1 MNNIATID
9 QQAPS
14 NMLEVIARA
23 ASDPTVDIEKL
34 ERLLAL
40 KERMDGQQAEAA
52 FNDAMS
58 RVQAS
63 MGRIGADKTNKQTN
77 SEYATYGKLDRVLR
91 PLYTAEGFALSFGT
105 DPLEVDC
112 MVRVTC
118 HASHKA
124 GFTRKYLI
132 DMPSDG
138 KGAKGNDVMTKTH
151 ATGSATQYGMRYLLK
166 MIFNVAI
173 GDEDD
178 DGNGASGADPVEL
191 QWIEVAQAIKIYP
204 EYQSRKAEVLAAYGN
219 KPANLPPAVREAF
232 NKAAAETKPKDE

>member
-1 MNNIATID
+1 MSNIATID
-9 QQAPS
+9 QNAPS

-40 KERMDGQQAEAA
+40 KERMDQQQAEGE
-52 FNDAMS
+52 FNAAMS
-58 RVQAS
+58 RVQAQ
-63 MGRIGADKTNKQTN
+63 MGRIGTDKANKQTN
-77 SEYATYGKLDRVLR
+77 SEYATYGKLDKVLR
-91 PLYTAEGFALSFGT
+91 PLYTAEGFGLSFGT
-105 DPLEVDC
+105 DPLEVES

-118 HASHKA
+118 HVTKGSY
-124 GFTRKYLI
+124 TRKYLI

-178 DGNGASGADPVEL
+178 DGNAADGLDSVAL
-191 QWIEVAQAIKIYP
+191 QWIQVAESVKDYP
-204 EYQSRKAEVLAAYGN
+204 EYQKQKAAVLVAYGN
-219 KPANLPPAVREAF
+219 KPANLPPEVREAF
-232 NKAAAETKPKDE
+232 NKAAAETKPKD